1 MENFENKPLTTAAPT
16 TNATSLEEQIDSLR
30 HLVTSLLVLVV
41 IISGAFNIYLW
52 RQVKY
57 LRQDVVAYQPQ
68 ATAVVSEFEKLQPQ
82 MRDFLMRVQEFGR
95 THPSDPAFTAI
106 MSKYRLDS
114 VQFTNSAAA
123 PSAQAPAK
131 AAVPTKK

>member
-1 MENFENKPLTTAAPT
+1 MDNFENKPVSLPT
-16 TNATSLEEQIDSLR
+16 TSSASVEDQLDSLR
-30 HLVTSLLVLVV
+30 HFVTSILVLVV

-57 LRQDVVAYQPQ
+57 LRQDVAAYQPQ

-95 THPSDPAFTAI
+95 THPNDPAFTAI
-106 MSKYRLDS
+106 MTKYRLGS
-114 VQFTNSAAA
+114 LQFTNSASPASGS
-123 PSAQAPAK
+123 SAVPKTAAPAK
-131 AAVPTKK
+131 K